1 MFNEFV
7 QVTEVSGDRMFI
19 NLKSIQ
25 WVREIKK
32 GTDEP
37 FTSIRVGD
45 NTFQVK
51 ENIDSFE
58 AFFEE
63 NKE

>member
-19 NLKSIQ
+19 NLKAIQ

-32 GTDEP
+32 GTEEP
-37 FTSIRVGD
+37 FTSIRVED
-45 NTFQVK
+45 NTFQVR